1 MLERIDRYMLKER
14 IGVGGQATVYLAH
27 DPELNR
33 DVAVKVPHQMASVQ
47 TAYLDALREE
57 ARRAARLSH
66 INIATVY
73 DFRVDRDYACIVM
86 EYFPNSLDRELSA
99 SGAMSPSRV
108 VDVVT
113 QVCDAL
119 SHAHGMGKGI
129 GTSSLTTSSWTLT
142 GSRKSP
148 TLD

>member
-1 MLERIDRYMLKER
+1 MLERIDRYIIKER

-33 DVAVKVPHQMASVQ
+33 NVAVKVPQINASVQ

-73 DFRVDRDYACIVM
+73 DFRVDGDYA
-86 EYFPNSLDRELSA
+86 
-99 SGAMSPSRV
+99 
-108 VDVVT
+108 
-113 QVCDAL
+113 
-119 SHAHGMGKGI
+119 
-129 GTSSLTTSSWTLT
+129 
-142 GSRKSP
+142 
-148 TLD
+148 

>member
-1 MLERIDRYMLKER
+1 MLDWIDRYMIKER

-47 TAYLDALREE
+47 TAYLDALRDE
-57 ARRAARLSH
+57 ARLAAGLFHS
-66 INIATVY
+66 NIATVY
-73 DFRVDRDYACIVM
+73 DFKVDGDYACIVM
-86 EYFPNSLDRELSA
+86 EYFPNSLDRKVSD

-113 QVCDAL
+113 
-119 SHAHGMGKGI
+119 
-129 GTSSLTTSSWTLT
+129 
-142 GSRKSP
+142 
-148 TLD
+148 